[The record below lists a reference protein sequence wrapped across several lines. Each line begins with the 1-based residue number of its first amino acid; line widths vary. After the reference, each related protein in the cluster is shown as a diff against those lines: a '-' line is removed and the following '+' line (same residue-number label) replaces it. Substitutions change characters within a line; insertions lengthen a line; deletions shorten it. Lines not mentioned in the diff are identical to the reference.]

1 MNMLNVCIMNVE
13 NIHTQTFIREI
24 HVLLDIEQQELL
36 QAAKIIQNAY
46 RQFKVI
52 VLSECWNFKF

>member
-1 MNMLNVCIMNVE
+1 MNVE

-52 VLSECWNFKF
+52 VLSEC